1 MNTPLRRVSGAV
13 VWRTGASGIEV
24 LLVHRVGH
32 RDWALPK
39 GGARRGESDEQ
50 CAVREVEEETGV
62 RCALTW
68 ELPSAS
74 YLDGQGISRTV
85 RYWAAESLSG
95 TFVANREV
103 DEICWLSPV
112 DALRRLSEPRE
123 RPMVVAVA
131 YAAARGGNLI
141 GDRRP
146 ARVILLRRAAVLPR
160 EQWHGSDD
168 GRPLRDQGLAEAE
181 ALCALAPLFEI
192 QTVLSSPARR
202 CVQTVTPLADA
213 LELPV
218 RILTE
223 LVERDPAAALAVVR
237 EAQGGGAVL
246 CSHESVISGVLERL
260 VEQDGLKIRDRIRRR
275 RASAWCLEFVDNRC
289 VSALYLPSPET
300 TVEIPND
307 DWVIEDAS

>member
-1 MNTPLRRVSGAV
+1 MSSSLRRVSGAV
-13 VWRTGASGIEV
+13 VWRTCPSGIEV

-32 RDWALPK
+32 DDWALPK

-62 RCALTW
+62 RCALIW

-74 YLDGQGISRTV
+74 YLDGQGIRRTV
-85 RYWAAESLSG
+85 RYWAAQPLSG
-95 TFVANREV
+95 TFVPNREV
-103 DEICWLSPV
+103 DEICWLSPAE
-112 DALRRLSEPRE
+112 ALRRLSEPRE

-131 YAAARGGNLI
+131 YAAARAGQPI

-146 ARVILLRRAAVLPR
+146 TRLILLRRAAVLPR

-181 ALCALAPLFEI
+181 ALRALVPLFEI

-202 CVQTVTPLADA
+202 CVQTVTPLAGA
-213 LELPV
+213 LGLPV
-218 RILTE
+218 QILDE
-223 LVERDPAAALAVVR
+223 LVERDPAAALAVIRQV
-237 EAQGGGAVL
+237 QGGGAVL

-260 VEQDGLKIRDRIRRR
+260 VAQDGLKIRDRIRRR
-275 RASAWCLEFVDNRC
+275 RASAWCLEFLDNRC

-300 TVEIPND
+300 VVEIPTD
-307 DWVIEDAS
+307 ERVMEDAS